1 MARFTHPLEHV
12 RVAAPCRASWARM
25 AGNDR
30 VRFCDQCNLHVYNL
44 SAMTQRDAERLV
56 MSTEGRLCVRFYRRA
71 DGTILT
77 QNCPQGLRALKQRVS
92 RMVSA
97 TLTAALSFCAS
108 MSLYSWVGVR
118 EEPIPAAMQTMPQ
131 EDQVEPLQLNG
142 LSEPIMGDV
151 EQREWPMGR
160 LAIVKPHRGARR

>member
-1 MARFTHPLEHV
+1 MPADKQGFLNWNPDQMTGESPMAFTTT
-12 RVAAPCRASWARM
+12 
-25 AGNDR
+25 
-30 VRFCDQCNLHVYNL
+30 FQ
-44 SAMTQRDAERLV
+44 AMTTAAGEFGCGLESQLESIYRFLV
-56 MSTEGRLCVRFYRRA
+56 DPNPSGQ
-71 DGTILT
+71 ILT

-118 EEPIPAAMQTMPQ
+118 EEPIPAVMQTMPQ